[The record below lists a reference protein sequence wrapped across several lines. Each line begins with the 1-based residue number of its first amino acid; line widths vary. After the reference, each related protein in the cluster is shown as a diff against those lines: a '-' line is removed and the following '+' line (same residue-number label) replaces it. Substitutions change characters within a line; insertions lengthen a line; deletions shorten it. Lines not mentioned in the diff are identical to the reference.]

1 MLRAAPAGATICGV
15 LTTIE
20 THSCGHPTRVVV
32 AGLPAFDG
40 GSVAAQRACARADHD
55 ALRTLLCREPRGHEA
70 MYAAYVV
77 PSQVADVGVIFCSQ
91 VGYDDMCGHGT
102 IGVVTALLAGGRL
115 PRRSEVRL
123 ETPAGVV
130 TARAQWQG
138 GRVAAVTFDSV
149 PAFVGRRE
157 VTVEVPG
164 VGAVRGDI
172 AFGGNWY
179 LYLNAADLR
188 QQVAP
193 EAIPALLRLGNAIK
207 QSWNR
212 TGKLRHPEQE
222 HVADGLIGVSFY
234 GPPRRR
240 RDADQVNLV
249 VESETFYDRSPCGTG
264 TCGRLAALHA
274 RGALAVGEEFRNEGI
289 AGGTFSARIIAET
302 NVGDLPAVLPRLTGA
317 AWIMGRAE
325 WSLDPTDPLG
335 SAGWT
340 GAVSAT

>member
-1 MLRAAPAGATICGV
+1 MAASAHPC

-20 THSCGHPTRVVV
+20 THTCGHPTRVVV
-32 AGLPAFDG
+32 AGLPALEGD
-40 GSVAAQRACARADHD
+40 SVAAQRACARADHD

-102 IGVVTALLAGGRL
+102 IGVVTALLASGRL
-115 PRRSEVRL
+115 PRRREVRL

-130 TARAQWQG
+130 TARARWQG
-138 GRVAAVTFDSV
+138 ERVAAVSFDSV
-149 PAFVGRRE
+149 PAFVRHRD
-157 VTVEVPG
+157 VTVAVPG

-179 LYLNAADLR
+179 LYLNAADVR
-188 QQVAP
+188 QPLAP
-193 EAIPALLRLGNAIK
+193 AAIPALLQLGNALK
-207 QSWNR
+207 QAWNR
-212 TGKLRHPEQE
+212 TGRLEHPEQPQI
-222 HVADGLIGVSFY
+222 ARGLIGVSFY

-240 RDADQVNLV
+240 RDADQANLV

-274 RGALAVGEEFRNEGI
+274 RGALAVGREFRNEGI
-289 AGGTFSARIIAET
+289 AGGLFSARIVAET
-302 NVGDLPAVLPRLTGA
+302 RVGALPAVLPRLTGT

-340 GAVSAT
+340 GRG

>member
-1 MLRAAPAGATICGV
+1 MAAPAPPC

-20 THSCGHPTRVVV
+20 THTCGHPTRVVV
-32 AGLPAFDG
+32 AGLPALEGD
-40 GSVAAQRACARADHD
+40 SVAAQRACARAEHD
-55 ALRTLLCREPRGHEA
+55 ALRTLLCCEPRGHEA

-102 IGVVTALLAGGRL
+102 IGVVTALLASGRL
-115 PRRSEVRL
+115 PRRREVRL

-130 TARAQWQG
+130 TARARWQG
-138 GRVAAVTFDSV
+138 ERVAAVSFDSV
-149 PAFVGRRE
+149 PAFVRHRD
-157 VTVEVPG
+157 VTVAVPG

-179 LYLNAADLR
+179 LYLDAAEVR
-188 QQVAP
+188 QSIAP
-193 EAIPALLRLGNAIK
+193 AAIPALLRLGSALK
-207 QSWNR
+207 QAWNR
-212 TGKLRHPEQE
+212 TGRLEHPEQPQ
-222 HVADGLIGVSFY
+222 VARGLIGVSFY

-240 RDADQVNLV
+240 RDADQANLV

-274 RGALAVGEEFRNEGI
+274 RGALAVGREFRNEGI
-289 AGGTFSARIIAET
+289 AGGMFSARIVAET
-302 NVGDLPAVLPRLTGA
+302 SVGALPAVLPRLTGT

-340 GAVSAT
+340 GRG

>member
-1 MLRAAPAGATICGV
+1 MAASAHPC

-20 THSCGHPTRVVV
+20 THTCGHPTRVVV
-32 AGLPAFDG
+32 AGLPALEGD
-40 GSVAAQRACARADHD
+40 SVAAQRACARADHD
-55 ALRTLLCREPRGHEA
+55 AVRTLLCCEPRGHEA

-102 IGVVTALLAGGRL
+102 IGVVTALLASGRL
-115 PRRSEVRL
+115 PRRREVRL

-130 TARAQWQG
+130 TARARWQG
-138 GRVAAVTFDSV
+138 ERVAAVSFDSV
-149 PAFVGRRE
+149 PAFVRHRD

-179 LYLNAADLR
+179 LYLNAAEVR
-188 QQVAP
+188 QSIAP
-193 EAIPALLRLGNAIK
+193 AAIPALLRLGNALK
-207 QSWNR
+207 QAWNR
-212 TGKLRHPEQE
+212 SGRLEHPEQPQI
-222 HVADGLIGVSFY
+222 ARGLIGVSFY

-240 RDADQVNLV
+240 RDADQANLV

-274 RGALAVGEEFRNEGI
+274 RGELTVGREFRNEGI
-289 AGGTFSARIIAET
+289 AGGLFSARIVAET
-302 NVGDLPAVLPRLTGA
+302 RVGALPAVLPRLTGT

-340 GAVSAT
+340 GRG

>member
-1 MLRAAPAGATICGV
+1 MAAPAHPC

-20 THSCGHPTRVVV
+20 THTCGHPTRVVV
-32 AGLPAFDG
+32 DGLPALDG
-40 GSVAAQRACARADHD
+40 DSVAAQRACARADHD
-55 ALRTLLCREPRGHEA
+55 ALRTLLCCEPRGHEA

-102 IGVVTALLAGGRL
+102 IGVVTALLASGRL
-115 PRRSEVRL
+115 PRRREVRL

-130 TARAQWQG
+130 TARARWQG
-138 GRVAAVTFDSV
+138 ERVAAVSFDSV
-149 PAFVGRRE
+149 PAFIRHRG

-179 LYLNAADLR
+179 LYLNAAEVR
-188 QQVAP
+188 QPIAP
-193 EAIPALLRLGNAIK
+193 AAIPALLRLGNELK
-207 QSWNR
+207 QAWNR
-212 TGKLRHPEQE
+212 TGRLEHPEQPQ
-222 HVADGLIGVSFY
+222 VANGLIGVSFY

-240 RDADQVNLV
+240 AGADQANLV

-274 RGALAVGEEFRNEGI
+274 RGALAVGREFRNEGI
-289 AGGTFSARIIAET
+289 AGGVFSARIVAET
-302 NVGDLPAVLPRLTGA
+302 RVGELPAVLPRLTGT

-340 GAVSAT
+340 GRG

>member
-1 MLRAAPAGATICGV
+1 MPDRSDLR

-20 THSCGHPTRVVV
+20 THTSGHPTRVVV
-32 AGLPAFDG
+32 AGLPAFGG

-102 IGVVTALLAGGRL
+102 IGVVTALLQSGRL
-115 PRRSEVRL
+115 PRRAEVRL

-130 TARAQWQG
+130 TAQPRWQG
-138 GRVAAVTFDSV
+138 ARVAAVSFASV
-149 PAFVGRRE
+149 PAFLQQRD
-157 VTVEVPG
+157 VTVAVPG
-164 VGAVRGDI
+164 VGTVHGDI

-179 LYLNAADLR
+179 LYVDAAGV
-188 QQVAP
+188 QQEIAP
-193 EAIPALLRLGNAIK
+193 ASVPALLRLGNAIK
-207 QSWNR
+207 QAWNHDGR
-212 TGKLRHPEQE
+212 LEHPELP
-222 HVADGLIGVSFY
+222 HLARGLIGVSFY
-234 GPPRRR
+234 GPPRCR
-240 RDADQVNLV
+240 RDANQANLV

-264 TCGRLAALHA
+264 TCGRMAVLHA

-289 AGGTFSARIIAET
+289 TGGLFTGRISAET
-302 NVGDLPAVLPRLTGA
+302 RVGSLPAVLPRLTGS

-335 SAGWT
+335 TAGW
-340 GAVSAT
+340 